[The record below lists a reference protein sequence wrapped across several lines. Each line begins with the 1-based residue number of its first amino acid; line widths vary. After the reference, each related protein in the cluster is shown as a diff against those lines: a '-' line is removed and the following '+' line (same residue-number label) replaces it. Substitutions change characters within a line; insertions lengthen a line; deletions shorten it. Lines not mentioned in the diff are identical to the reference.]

1 MSDFSGTY
9 FFNEF
14 LRLLH
19 MRNFLTGRI
28 HYPRHYCIA
37 FIRQNRSRAEVTLV
51 KIGRLL
57 HKFSAQMPIFGRIRS
72 TTAKLAPVLG
82 NMGCE
87 PEPAILWL
95 EKPST
100 LLHPIAVALVVGTYV

>member
-57 HKFSAQMPIFGRIRS
+57 HKFSAQMAIFGRIRS
-72 TTAKLAPVLG
+72 KTAKLTPVLG
-82 NMGCE
+82 
-87 PEPAILWL
+87 A
-95 EKPST
+95 T
-100 LLHPIAVALVVGTYV
+100 FAA

>member
-57 HKFSAQMPIFGRIRS
+57 HKFSAQMAIFGRIRS
-72 TTAKLAPVLG
+72 KTAKLTPVLG
-82 NMGCE
+82 N
-87 PEPAILWL
+87 
-95 EKPST
+95 T
-100 LLHPIAVALVVGTYV
+100 LAQLQIVGGWTDTTVVAQAR